1 MLGHNATGLDH
12 ATERKAQRKECAGLS
27 MIAAACGREGEGKP
41 EASQAGSFLGR
52 LDEVEGSMHKMLALL
67 EQCLD

>member
-1 MLGHNATGLDH
+1 MV
-12 ATERKAQRKECAGLS
+12 RKVQRKDSAGLRVT
-27 MIAAACGREGEGKP
+27 AGRELEVGS
-41 EASQAGSFLGR
+41 EANQAGSFLGR